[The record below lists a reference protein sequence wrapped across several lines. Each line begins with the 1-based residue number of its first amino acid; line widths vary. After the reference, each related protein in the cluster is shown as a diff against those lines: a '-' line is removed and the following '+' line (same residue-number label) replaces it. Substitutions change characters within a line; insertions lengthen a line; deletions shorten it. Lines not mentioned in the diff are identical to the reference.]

1 MCLHVNECVCVC
13 LHVSEWVSACAH
25 GGGLMQESLL
35 VLLSMYIVLLC
46 DANALHMHDS

>member
-25 GGGLMQESLL
+25 GGAHAGESAGPVINVHCAL
-35 VLLSMYIVLLC
+35 V
-46 DANALHMHDS
+46 